1 MVKFL
6 RFVIIVAAL
15 GCDQPKSAGHAADIA
30 APPAAN
36 AVASVAV
43 TREETVVRVGTTL
56 ERWALEWREAPIP
69 ACGPAEV
76 DMAITCP
83 CSGFAYGEMGQLDL
97 VRRRPGR
104 SNERLAL
111 TPLFDHQE
119 NPGWRKHLAVL
130 QRWPMLESDYRVSES
145 IDLEPAI
152 RARALT
158 RVVTPRDYDHDGR
171 ATEFP
176 LQVGTLPC
184 GKKQAVLIG
193 ISAVDSSLHAF
204 TTVAHP
210 ERPLVLPMP
219 LWERLRQ
226 SGGSTAGVEWPC
238 GDHGAE
244 TETEVQLSVSPQ
256 GIDGVRSEYECLA
269 SRSRGRLI
277 SSERI

>member
-1 MVKFL
+1 MAKL
-6 RFVIIVAAL
+6 LPFVLIVAAL
-15 GCDQPKSAGHAADIA
+15 GCDRPMSAGRAADIG

-36 AVASVAV
+36 AVTSVAV
-43 TREETVVRVGTTL
+43 MREETVVRVGTSL
-56 ERWALEWREAPIP
+56 ERWALEWQDAPVP

-83 CSGFAYGEMGQLDL
+83 CSGFAYGEMGRLDL
-97 VRRRPGR
+97 VRRRPGHA
-104 SNERLAL
+104 NERLAL

-119 NPGWRKHLAVL
+119 NPGWREHLAVL
-130 QRWPMLESDYRVSES
+130 QRWPMLGSDYPLADS

-152 RARALT
+152 RARAMT
-158 RVVTPRDYDHDGR
+158 RVITPRDYDHDGR

-193 ISAVDSSLHAF
+193 VSAVDSSLHAF
-204 TTVAHP
+204 TSVAHP
-210 ERPLVLPMP
+210 ERPLVLPMT
-219 LWERLRQ
+219 LGEQLRQ

-238 GDHGAE
+238 GDHGAD
-244 TETEVQLSVSPQ
+244 TQTEVQLSVSPQ
-256 GIDGVRSEYECLA
+256 GIDGVRSEYQCL
-269 SRSRGRLI
+269 SGQSRGRRI

>member
-1 MVKFL
+1 MAKFP
-6 RFVIIVAAL
+6 RFVVIVAAL
-15 GCDQPKSAGHAADIA
+15 GCDQPMPAGRAADIG

-36 AVASVAV
+36 AVASGAI
-43 TREETVVRVGTTL
+43 TREETVVRRGATL

-83 CSGFAYGEMGQLDL
+83 CSGFAYGEMGRLDL
-97 VRRRPGR
+97 VRRRPGHA
-104 SNERLAL
+104 NERLAL
-111 TPLFDHQE
+111 TPLFDHEE

-130 QRWPMLESDYRVSES
+130 QRWPMLESDYPASDS

-158 RVVTPRDYDHDGR
+158 RVITPRDYDHDGQ

-193 ISAVDSSLHAF
+193 MSAVDSSLHAF
-204 TTVAHP
+204 TSVAHP
-210 ERPLVLPMP
+210 ERPLVLPTT
-219 LWERLRQ
+219 LWEQLRQ

-238 GDHGAE
+238 GDHGAD
-244 TETEVQLSVSPQ
+244 TQTEVQLSVSPQ
-256 GIDGVRSEYECLA
+256 GIDGVRSEYQCL
-269 SRSRGRLI
+269 SGRSRGRRI